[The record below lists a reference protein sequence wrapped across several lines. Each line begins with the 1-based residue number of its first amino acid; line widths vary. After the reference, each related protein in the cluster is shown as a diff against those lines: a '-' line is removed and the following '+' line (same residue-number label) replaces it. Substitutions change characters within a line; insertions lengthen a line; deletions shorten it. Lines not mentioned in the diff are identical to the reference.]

1 MKHQLHKFNIP
12 RTGGWHNA
20 EFTWHRKMLPLLTLP
35 LLWWACRAMAP
46 MSNASPSPLQPS
58 PTQENVPSFITPTN
72 LAETTYGQTY
82 YVRPDGGS
90 AERCTGL
97 VNAPNPGSGQ
107 AQPCAWDHPFRALP
121 PSSEPRISGGDT
133 LIIASGNY
141 AMGFGAP
148 GTEGLCEAEGAY
160 ACFMPPIPS
169 GPDAAHPTRI
179 LGETWEN
186 GCSNPPE
193 LWGTQHADLIL
204 NLTDSSNLEIACLE
218 ITDHSNCVE
227 FHSGG
232 LACERDN
239 YPYGEWASRGVYAED
254 STNLHLWNLNIH
266 GLASSGIHAGRLT
279 DWTME
284 NVRIVA
290 NGWVGW
296 DGDLWEGED
305 ANSGTLRFQ
314 RLTLEWNGCAESYP
328 NGQPIGCWAQ
338 EVGGYGDGL
347 GTGLTGGHWIFEDS
361 IIRYNTSDGIDL
373 LYAREPDAMIE
384 IHRTL
389 AEGNAGN
396 QIKTTGSVLIENSII
411 VGNCGFF
418 DSKPFTYT
426 FEGTPSVDNCRAL
439 GSALLLAVMQG
450 DQVRVINNTLTSEG
464 DCLINAECDENG
476 NCDGSESILIRNN
489 IFVGQ
494 TDFLQPDELTC
505 LVFEEN
511 IPGEPFDVDYSLI
524 YNVKDDLCPEGH
536 NVCNSTPGLV
546 NPSIDAFDAH
556 LMNSSPAINAGT
568 SEGAPADDFDALPR
582 DSKPDIGAYEYR
594 QVNSNVYLPVVLSW

>member
-1 MKHQLHKFNIP
+1 MFTQLRGYKRFFFLIVLSLLWLACRALTTQSTASSP
-12 RTGGWHNA
+12 PPQISQVPEET
-20 EFTWHRKMLPLLTLP
+20 LPPMTSQTPVETLTLP
-35 LLWWACRAMAP
+35 
-46 MSNASPSPLQPS
+46 
-58 PTQENVPSFITPTN
+58 TPRT
-72 LAETTYGQTY
+72 ETTTKGHIY

-90 AERCTGL
+90 TEQCNGL
-97 VNAPNPGSGQ
+97 VNAPYSGSGQ
-107 AQPCAWDHPFRALP
+107 GQPCAWDHPFRALP
-121 PSSEPRISGGDT
+121 PGGVPRLAGGDT
-133 LIIASGNY
+133 LIIADGEY
-141 AMGFGAP
+141 AMGYGAP

-179 LGETWEN
+179 LGETWDS
-186 GCSNPPE
+186 GCTSPPQ

-204 NLTDSSNLEIACLE
+204 NLTDSSNIEIACLE

-239 YPYGEWASRGVYAED
+239 YPYGEWASRGLYAED
-254 STNLHLWNLNIH
+254 SANVHLWNLNIH
-266 GLASSGIHAGRLT
+266 GLASTGIHAGRLT

-284 NVRIVA
+284 NVRIAA

-305 ANSGTLRFQ
+305 ANSGIIRFQ
-314 RLTLEWNGCAESYP
+314 RLILEWNGCAEGYP
-328 NGQPIGCWAQ
+328 DEQPIGCWAQ

-347 GTGLTGGHWIFEDS
+347 GTGLTGGHWIVEDS
-361 IIRYNTSDGIDL
+361 LIRYNTSDGIDL
-373 LYAREPDAMIE
+373 LYARQPDAFIE
-384 IHRTL
+384 IRRTL

-396 QIKTTGSVLIENSII
+396 QIKTTGSAIIENSII

-418 DSKPFTYT
+418 DGQPFTYT
-426 FEGTPSVDNCRAL
+426 LEGTPSVDNCRAL

-450 DQVRVINNTLTSEG
+450 DQVQVVNNTLTSEG

-476 NCDGSESILIRNN
+476 NCDGSESVLIRNN

-494 TDFLQPDELTC
+494 TDFLQPDELAC
-505 LVFEEN
+505 LVYEEN
-511 IPGEPFDVDYSLI
+511 IPGEPFDVDYSVI
-524 YNVKDDLCPEGH
+524 DNVKDDMCPGAH
-536 NVCNSTPGLV
+536 DICDAAPGLV

-556 LMNSSPAINAGT
+556 LLADSPAVDAGT
-568 SEGAPADDFDALPR
+568 SESVPADDFEGLPR
-582 DSKPDIGAYEYR
+582 DVNPDIGAYEYR
-594 QVNSNVYLPVVLSW
+594 PSTSRNYLPLVLCE